1 MNKKTLTKLEFY
13 KITEL
18 LMSHHTGWA
27 AQMPQSQAFYRSDED

>member
-18 LMSHHTGWA
+18 LMNEATTPVGSANA
-27 AQMPQSQAFYRSDED
+27 AISSLLQI

>member
-18 LMSHHTGWA
+18 LIA
-27 AQMPQSQAFYRSDED
+27 SDHRVKVLPADHF